1 MVSVASNSDILIIG
15 AGLAGAA
22 AAEALA
28 ARGFTATVL
37 EARDR
42 VGGRGFSRPFADSDE
57 LLEFGGAWIRP
68 WQVHIHDACARHGV
82 ALRPRATVTE
92 RRWFRDGALHKDGP
106 ASPAELEQHERCV
119 SRIAADA
126 LSLKKG
132 EERNELGQS
141 LTDISFTAYLTR
153 IGAPQATRDLC
164 GAWWTVSGN
173 GDPARVPATEFLS
186 SCARGGGAP
195 DSMMDVCADT
205 LVGGVK
211 LLAERMIVGSGASL
225 VRGQRQ

>member
-1 MVSVASNSDILIIG
+1 VVSVASNPDILIIG

-68 WQVHIHDACARHGV
+68 WQVHIHDVCARHGA
-82 ALRPRATVTE
+82 ALRPRESVTE

-106 ASPAELEQHERCV
+106 ASPEDLAQHERCV
-119 SRIAADA
+119 ARIAADA

-153 IGAPQATRDLC
+153 IGAPQATRV
-164 GAWWTVSGN
+164 A
-173 GDPARVPATEFLS
+173 PA
-186 SCARGGGAP
+186 
-195 DSMMDVCADT
+195 
-205 LVGGVK
+205 
-211 LLAERMIVGSGASL
+211 
-225 VRGQRQ
+225 

>member
-1 MVSVASNSDILIIG
+1 TQKCAVPESCLSNKS
-15 AGLAGAA
+15 GLA
-22 AAEALA
+22 
-28 ARGFTATVL
+28 
-37 EARDR
+37 
-42 VGGRGFSRPFADSDE
+42 FSLDLIETP
-57 LLEFGGAWIRP
+57 
-68 WQVHIHDACARHGV
+68 CTRHGV
-82 ALRPRATVTE
+82 ALRPPPPPPQ

-153 IGAPQATRDLC
+153 IGAPQATRNLC

-173 GDPARVPATEFLS
+173 GDPERVPATEFL
-186 SCARGGGAP
+186 
-195 DSMMDVCADT
+195 
-205 LVGGVK
+205 
-211 LLAERMIVGSGASL
+211 
-225 VRGQRQ
+225 

>member
-1 MVSVASNSDILIIG
+1 MVSVASNPEILIVG

-28 ARGFTATVL
+28 ARGFAATVL

-42 VGGRGFSRPFADSDE
+42 VGGRGFSRPFANSDE
-57 LLEFGGAWIRP
+57 LLDFGGAWIRP
-68 WQVHIHDACARHGV
+68 WHVHIHDACARHGV
-82 ALRPRATVTE
+82 ALRPRAPVTE
-92 RRWFRDGALHKDGP
+92 RRWFRDGGLHKDGP
-106 ASPAELEQHERCV
+106 ASPEDFAQHERCV
-119 SRIAADA
+119 ARIAADA

-164 GAWWTVSGN
+164 GRSAAMAIRRGFPRRNFCRAAPVAAARPTV
-173 GDPARVPATEFLS
+173 
-186 SCARGGGAP
+186 
-195 DSMMDVCADT
+195 
-205 LVGGVK
+205 
-211 LLAERMIVGSGASL
+211 
-225 VRGQRQ
+225 

>member
-1 MVSVASNSDILIIG
+1 M
-15 AGLAGAA
+15 
-22 AAEALA
+22 
-28 ARGFTATVL
+28 
-37 EARDR
+37 
-42 VGGRGFSRPFADSDE
+42 
-57 LLEFGGAWIRP
+57 
-68 WQVHIHDACARHGV
+68 
-82 ALRPRATVTE
+82 RPRAPVTE

-106 ASPAELEQHERCV
+106 ASPEDLAQHERCV
-119 SRIAADA
+119 ARIAADA

-173 GDPARVPATEFLS
+173 GDPARVPATEFLL

-195 DSMMDVCADT
+195 DSMIDVSADT
-205 LVGGVK
+205 LVGGVT

-225 VRGQRQ
+225 VRRAAVMRIAHGSDGVTAETADGRSWHAEARLAGDRHQSARGDRV